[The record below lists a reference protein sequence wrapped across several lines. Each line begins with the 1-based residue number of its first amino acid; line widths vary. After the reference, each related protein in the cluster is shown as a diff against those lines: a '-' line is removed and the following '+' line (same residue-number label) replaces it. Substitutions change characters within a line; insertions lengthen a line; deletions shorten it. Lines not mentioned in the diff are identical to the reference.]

1 MTLIPKAAV
10 AVLLLILTLC
20 LQCVGV
26 AALIETLRRVTS
38 KDAQGFGPVRSA
50 VLVVQSTIAI
60 IVLHGLV
67 ILLWASFY
75 RWQCFPSWELAFYFS
90 SSSYATVGYGDVT
103 LPSRWRLLGPLES
116 MAGVLMCGV
125 SVCILFATITRLV
138 DRDPSR
144 SRKLGTAN
152 DQVAAEGESRY

>member
-26 AALIETLRRVTS
+26 AALVEWLRGA
-38 KDAQGFGPVRSA
+38 KDGQGFGPVRSA
-50 VLVVQSTIAI
+50 VLVVKSTIAI
-60 IVLHGLV
+60 IILHGLV

-125 SVCILFATITRLV
+125 SVCLLFATITRLM
-138 DRDPSR
+138 DGDPRQSR
-144 SRKLGTAN
+144 QLGYAN
-152 DQVAAEGESRY
+152 HQVVPEGESLCQ